1 MNKDVTYTYYK
12 DILVDF
18 HAFLKTIK
26 NCKSD
31 KDLAIK
37 DIYLLITRLKSIL
50 KEIDEKYYSGI
61 CKQIN
66 DLLIKSESTIDPKDF
81 TKLKKICFSFSTE
94 ILRR

>member
-1 MNKDVTYTYYK
+1 MIDEYLYYMNKDVTYTYYK

-37 DIYLLITRLKSIL
+37 DI
-50 KEIDEKYYSGI
+50 
-61 CKQIN
+61 
-66 DLLIKSESTIDPKDF
+66 
-81 TKLKKICFSFSTE
+81 CFSFSTE